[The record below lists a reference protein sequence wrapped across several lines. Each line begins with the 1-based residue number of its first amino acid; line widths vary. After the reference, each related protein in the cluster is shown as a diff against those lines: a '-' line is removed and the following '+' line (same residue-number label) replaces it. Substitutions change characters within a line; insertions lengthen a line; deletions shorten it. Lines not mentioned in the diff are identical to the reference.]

1 MAKPT
6 IPLTVLP
13 GRAADAHVVKAPPVV
28 ELGTE
33 NDYACGSC
41 GTVLL
46 RANAGQVHNVLFEC
60 SRCRAQGRPLR
71 RRALRRAAQ
80 MKGRGCRSANS

>member
-6 IPLTVLP
+6 IPSTVLP
-13 GRAADAHVVKAPPVV
+13 GRASDAHVVRAPPVV
-28 ELGTE
+28 ELGGE
-33 NDYACGSC
+33 NDYACGAC

-60 SRCRAQGRPLR
+60 SRCRALN
-71 RRALRRAAQ
+71 RADI
-80 MKGRGCRSANS
+80 